1 MRIISQDKTEDIP
14 YEMSTICI
22 EAVYPSRICAK
33 QAGLN
38 DILLGKYNSHEDA
51 KAALQSVRMAYFSGK
66 KYWLMPTADEIARK
80 RLGHD

>member
-1 MRIISQDKTEDIP
+1 MRIITQDKTEDIP

-38 DILLGKYNSHEDA
+38 DILLGKYNNHEDA
-51 KAALQSVRMAYFSGK
+51 KTALQSVRTAHLTGK
-66 KYWLMPTADEIARK
+66 KYWVMPTADEVARK
-80 RLGHD
+80 RLEHD